1 MPEPPPVIK
10 MVLSVSF
17 MIIAPLVMN
26 VSTRK
31 AFPKHREAAFGLLP
45 TRLVLNHVPML
56 RENSILD
63 SENVRGDPV
72 DGLTN
77 AGESAV
83 HDDKISVGHNDARLI
98 LQRWRKTF
106 DEVKQTLAPRLDVS
120 AVLDVARRPISL
132 CFGVVPTVEERIESL
147 EDQALVSQSIGVS
160 HLFSFEIRNLRQRT
174 LDQRPNA
181 KSLRS
186 Q

>member
-10 MVLSVSF
+10 MVLSVRF
-17 MIIAPLVMN
+17 MIIAPLVMK

-31 AFPKHREAAFGLLP
+31 AFAKHREAAFGLLP
-45 TRLVLNHVPML
+45 SHLVLNHVPML

-83 HDDKISVGHNDARLI
+83 HDDEIYVGHNDA
-98 LQRWRKTF
+98 Q
-106 DEVKQTLAPRLDVS
+106 
-120 AVLDVARRPISL
+120 
-132 CFGVVPTVEERIESL
+132 
-147 EDQALVSQSIGVS
+147 LVS
-160 HLFSFEIRNLRQRT
+160 EC
-174 LDQRPNA
+174 
-181 KSLRS
+181 
-186 Q
+186 